1 MTTEHNLRN
10 ATKKAFESVGTRHVS
25 VPLKSLDIYSH
36 PFNSSF
42 DHGYRPYWDTSSP
55 PTNHASRYQGFIPSQ
70 TFRGTFLQPALLPLS
85 SATSNWFNK
94 LDVAPQSY
102 KTTEEQRIDEDIG
115 ADENE
120 LPDAVRI
127 SIQSVLSSS
136 ESALDRDADSA
147 ATCPLPSTPKRL
159 TTNEKEPLS
168 PSEYLSVLEAIAE
181 LDIPD
186 LTEGDSFSSDN
197 SANSFVKELEELGIY
212 MGNSGEPPPGIST
225 ANIVIREPKG
235 KEREE
240 YIDLTDGA
248 EEERKMAER
257 MARKE
262 RHLTNEIRE
271 AGEGPSRVGYR

>member
-10 ATKKAFESVGTRHVS
+10 ATKKAFGSVGTRYVS
-25 VPLKSLDIYSH
+25 VPLKSLDIYNH

-42 DHGYRPYWDTSSP
+42 DPRYRPYWDTSSP

-70 TFRGTFLQPALLPLS
+70 TFRGTSLQPSLLPLS
-85 SATSNWFNK
+85 SATSNWLNK
-94 LDVAPQSY
+94 LDVAPRSY
-102 KTTEEQRIDEDIG
+102 RATEEQRIDEDIG
-115 ADENE
+115 TDENE

-136 ESALDRDADSA
+136 ESALDRDVDSA
-147 ATCPLPSTPKRL
+147 ATCPLPPTPERQ
-159 TTNEKEPLS
+159 TAYEKEPLS

-186 LTEGDSFSSDN
+186 LTEEDSFASDN
-197 SANSFVKELEELGIY
+197 SAISFVKELEELGIY
-212 MGNSGEPPPGIST
+212 IGNPGEVPPEIST
-225 ANIVIREPKG
+225 ADIVIREPKG

-257 MARKE
+257 VARRE
-262 RHLTNEIRE
+262 RHLTKEIRE